1 MEHLALF
8 HVYDTYNNS
17 YPLQSEGK
25 SWYCFKI
32 YCKLYKAVSFQGNQP
47 WILVGRIDAEAETPI
62 LWPPDAKR
70 QFIGKDP
77 EARQDWRQK

>member
-1 MEHLALF
+1 MEHLTLF

-17 YPLQSEGK
+17 YPLQSEVK
-25 SWYCFKI
+25 SWYCFRI
-32 YCKLYKAVSFQGNQP
+32 YCKVYKAVSSQGNQP
-47 WILVGRIDAEAETPI
+47 WILVGWIDAEAETPI

-77 EARQDWRQK
+77 EARKDRRQK